1 MKKLI
6 LASNSPR
13 RKLLLEQMNIPFT
26 VFSSKVKVNED
37 YDETLSAT
45 EIVQVLAKR
54 KAKAVLAE
62 HSDAVVLGSDTIV
75 VLNGQVLGKPK
86 DKEEAKEML
95 SMLSGRTHSVLTGVA
110 IVSADKEVIFAI
122 ETFVEFYKLSDEE
135 IDYYVSTN
143 EPLDKAGAYGIQGIG
158 AFLVKKIEGDFFSVV
173 GLPIART
180 VRELASFGITPA
192 TS

>member
-26 VFSSKVKVNED
+26 VFSSKVNED